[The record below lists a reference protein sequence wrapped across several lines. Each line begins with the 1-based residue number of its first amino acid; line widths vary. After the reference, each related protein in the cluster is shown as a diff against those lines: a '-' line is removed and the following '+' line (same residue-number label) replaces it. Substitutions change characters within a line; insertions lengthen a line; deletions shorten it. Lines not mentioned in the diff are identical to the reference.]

1 MQQIN
6 NGFKPCYYIDDDGT
20 VSNADTGRMLKR
32 ASSYN
37 LTAVDGTRRK
47 IGAWELYALVF
58 GADAFIRL
66 IPSVEGETFKV
77 LPLNRK
83 FAVSNYGRVF
93 STCEAKLRKLKP
105 QLNYEGGYY
114 RVSIKPTGGKQ
125 KYYLIHELVG
135 ELFLEKPRDKEGGV
149 KDDLVVHHKNFK
161 HGINDNTSE
170 NLVWLTK
177 AEHAQIHKREEK
189 IE

>member
-1 MQQIN
+1 M
-6 NGFKPCYYIDDDGT
+6 
-20 VSNADTGRMLKR
+20 
-32 ASSYN
+32 
-37 LTAVDGTRRK
+37 
-47 IGAWELYALVF
+47 
-58 GADAFIRL
+58 
-66 IPSVEGETFKV
+66 
-77 LPLNRK
+77 
-83 FAVSNYGRVF
+83 
-93 STCEAKLRKLKP
+93 
-105 QLNYEGGYY
+105 NYEGGYY

-170 NLVWLTK
+170 NLAWLTK

>member
-20 VSNADTGRMLKR
+20 VINADTGRTLKK
-32 ASSYN
+32 APSYN
-37 LTAVDGTRRK
+37 LTAEDGTRRK

-58 GADAFIRL
+58 GAEAFIRL
-66 IPSVEGETFKV
+66 IPPIEGETFKV
-77 LPLNRK
+77 LHLNRK

-93 STCEAKLRKLKP
+93 STCEAKLRELKP
-105 QLNYEGGYY
+105 QLNYKGGYY

-135 ELFLEKPRDKEGGV
+135 DLFLEKPHDKEGRV
-149 KDDLVVHHKNFK
+149 KDNLVVHHKNFK